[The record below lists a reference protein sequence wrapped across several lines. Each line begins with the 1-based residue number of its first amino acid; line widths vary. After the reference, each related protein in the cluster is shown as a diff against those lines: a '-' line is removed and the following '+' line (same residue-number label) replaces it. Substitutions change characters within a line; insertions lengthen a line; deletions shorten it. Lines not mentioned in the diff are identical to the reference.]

1 MLLIDNFD
9 TRMSM
14 FYKYISEEYADV
26 KIVRNDEML
35 PEELLA
41 MNPKAVI
48 ITSGAGTVKDM
59 GICAEVIK
67 KLDPEI
73 PLLGIGLGAQLI
85 GECFG
90 ASFKR
95 MSASAPGMYNTGFD
109 TYCNIFMGIDKVIPC
124 TENVT
129 LPMLAEPIPEQLY
142 ITARDEYGRVISFAH
157 KERSAFGLQVYP
169 SSFSGD
175 AGKKIVR
182 NFIDLI

>member
-48 ITSGAGTVKDM
+48 IASGVGTVKDM
-59 GICAEVIK
+59 GICADVVK
-67 KLDPEI
+67 QLDPEI

-90 ASFKR
+90 ASFKK
-95 MSASAPGMYNTGFD
+95 MSAPVGRAYNTGFD
-109 TYCNIFMGIDKVIPC
+109 TYCNLFMGLDQVTAC
-124 TENVT
+124 METVT
-129 LPMLAEPIPEQLY
+129 LPMLSEPIPEQLY

-157 KERSAFGLQVYP
+157 KERSAFGLHVYP
-169 SSFSGD
+169 SAFAGD
-175 AGKKIVR
+175 TGKKIIR

>member
-48 ITSGAGTVKDM
+48 IASGAGTVKDM
-59 GICAEVIK
+59 GICAEAVR

-90 ASFKR
+90 ASFKKI
-95 MSASAPGMYNTGFD
+95 SAPARAYNTGFD
-109 TYCNIFMGIDKVIPC
+109 TYCNLFMGLDQVAAC
-124 TENVT
+124 TENIT
-129 LPMLAEPIPEQLY
+129 LPVLSEPFPEQLY
-142 ITARDEYGRVISFAH
+142 VTAKDEYGRVISFAH
-157 KERSAFGLQVYP
+157 KERSAFGLHVYP
-169 SSFSGD
+169 SAFAD
-175 AGKKIVR
+175 DTGKKIIR